1 MDTRDKPGYDDDR
14 SVWGETMSGQQENS
28 GRALPIGIVP
38 SLNTPFT
45 ADGAIDAAAYAR
57 LIDYCIAAGCAGAL
71 LPAVAGEVG
80 SLTRAER
87 ERLIEAAASRNA
99 GRMSLIV
106 GVSAAEWTESLALA
120 RHARAAGADAIL
132 WQPEAGLTETALEKG
147 LAALGEAGPGP
158 VVLQDLDWR
167 GGGIPLDVVVRLFE
181 RVPAFAGIKVETV
194 PAGPKYS
201 AILAATGGR
210 LHVSGGWAVSQ
221 MMDALKRGVDAFM
234 PTGMEPIYCEIH
246 RRHHAGRPEEA
257 RALFESILPVLAFAN
272 QHIEVSIRFFK
283 ALRHAAGL
291 FETDACRPGVAP
303 LDPIQ
308 AEECR
313 RLVAR
318 ALEIEGSL

>member
-1 MDTRDKPGYDDDR
+1 
-14 SVWGETMSGQQENS
+14 MSGQQENS

-45 ADGAIDAAAYAR
+45 ADGAVDTEAYGR
-57 LIDYCIAAGCAGAL
+57 LIDYVIAAGCAGAL

-99 GRMSLIV
+99 GRIPLIV
-106 GVSAAEWTESLALA
+106 GASAASWPESLALA
-120 RHARAAGADAIL
+120 RHAGQAGAAAIL
-132 WQPEAGLTETALEKG
+132 WQPEAGLTGNALEKG

-167 GGGIPLDVVVRLFE
+167 GGGIALEVIVRLFE

-201 AILAATGGR
+201 AILAATEGR

-221 MMDALKRGVDAFM
+221 MMDALKRGVHAFM

-246 RRHHAGRPEEA
+246 RRHRAGRPEEA
-257 RALFESILPVLAFAN
+257 RALFEAILPILAFAN

-283 ALRHAAGL
+283 ALRKAAGV
-291 FETDACRPGVAP
+291 FPTDACRPGVAA
-303 LDPIQ
+303 LDAIQ
-308 AEECR
+308 TEESR
-313 RLVAR
+313 RLVER
-318 ALEIEGSL
+318 ALEIERKLTTETQRHRGIQEH

>member
-1 MDTRDKPGYDDDR
+1 
-14 SVWGETMSGQQENS
+14 MSEYQATS

-38 SLNTPFT
+38 SLNTPFA
-45 ADGAIDAAAYAR
+45 ADGAVDTAAYGR
-57 LIDYCIAAGCAGAL
+57 LIDHVIAAGCAGVL
-71 LPAVAGEVG
+71 LPAVAGEIG
-80 SLTRAER
+80 SLTRGER
-87 ERLIEAAASRNA
+87 ERLIEAASSRNA
-99 GRMSLIV
+99 GRIPLIV
-106 GVSAAEWTESLALA
+106 GVSAATWTESLALA
-120 RHARAAGADAIL
+120 RHARQAGAAAVL
-132 WQPEAGLTETALEKG
+132 WQPDPGLTENALEKG
-147 LAALGEAGPGP
+147 LSALGEAGPGP

-167 GGGIPLDVVVRLFE
+167 GGGLPLAVIAKLFE

-201 AILAATGGR
+201 AILAATQGR

-221 MMDALKRGVDAFM
+221 MMDALARGVHAFM

-246 RRHHAGRPEEA
+246 RRYRAGRPEEA
-257 RALFESILPVLAFAN
+257 RDLFEAILPILAFAN

-291 FETDACRPGVAP
+291 FETDACRPGVAA
-303 LDPIQ
+303 LDAIQ

-318 ALEIEGSL
+318 ALEIERALPRA

>member
-1 MDTRDKPGYDDDR
+1 MGGR
-14 SVWGETMSGQQENS
+14 EANA
-28 GRALPIGIVP
+28 GRALPVGIVP
-38 SLNTPFT
+38 SLNTPFA
-45 ADGAIDAAAYAR
+45 ADGAIDAEAYAR
-57 LIDYCIAAGCAGAL
+57 LVDYVIAAGCAGAL

-80 SLTRAER
+80 SLARPER

-132 WQPEAGLTETALEKG
+132 WQPEAGLSENALEKG

-167 GGGIPLDVVVRLFE
+167 GGGIALAVIIRLAE

-194 PAGPKYS
+194 PAGPKYG
-201 AILAATGGR
+201 AILAATGGK

-221 MMDALKRGVDAFM
+221 MMDALSRGVDAFM
-234 PTGMEPIYCEIH
+234 PTGMEPIYCEIY
-246 RRHHAGRPEEA
+246 RRHRAGKPQEA
-257 RALFESILPVLAFAN
+257 RALFEAILPMLAFAN

-283 ALRHAAGL
+283 ALRKAAGL
-291 FETDACRPGVAP
+291 FETDACRPGVAA
-303 LDPIQ
+303 LDAIQ

-318 ALEIEGSL
+318 ALEIERTLKRA